1 MGPAMF
7 GVFFAHWEC
16 ARLNCNC
23 TFQQCEKSGAQH
35 FAAFLGRCEPWLT
48 FTLIAASALR

>member
-1 MGPAMF
+1 MAPAVF

-16 ARLNCNC
+16 AQLNCNC
-23 TFQQCEKSGAQH
+23 TFQQSEKSRAQH
-35 FAAFLGRCEPWLT
+35 FAAFRGSCEPSLT